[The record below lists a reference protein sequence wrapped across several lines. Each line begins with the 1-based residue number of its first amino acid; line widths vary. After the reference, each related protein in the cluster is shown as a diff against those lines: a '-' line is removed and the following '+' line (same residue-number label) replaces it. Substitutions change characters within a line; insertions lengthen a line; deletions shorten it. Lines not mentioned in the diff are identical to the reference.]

1 MKKFISGLSALIT
14 AAILIVP
21 MSAYADDTTITPT
34 GGTPFSVAPKPD
46 TANTT
51 VKFDVNPAYTV
62 TIPATVTLE
71 GKYGEIYKNSG
82 EIKAEDVFLN
92 EGKELV
98 VTLASASKFN
108 MAVDSETEYRLPYTV
123 STADFGKVDKE
134 KGGTVAKFGTSK
146 TAQTVTVAFETDETP
161 QYAGVYTDT
170 VVFTIGLQDIE
181 KSQTSE
187 ETPNT

>member
-1 MKKFISGLSALIT
+1 MKKLISGISAL
-14 AAILIVP
+14 AIMAVMAVP
-21 MSAYADDTTITPT
+21 FSAFADDTTITPT

-62 TIPATVTLE
+62 TIPATVTLD

-82 EIKAEDVFLN
+82 EIKAEGVFLN

-98 VTLASASKFN
+98 VTLMSASKFN
-108 MAVDSETEYRLPYTV
+108 MAVDSETEYRLPYTA
-123 STADFGKVDKE
+123 STANFGKVDKE
-134 KGGTVAKFGTSK
+134 KGGIVAKFGTST

-161 QYAGVYTDT
+161 QYAGSYTDT
-170 VVFTIGLQDIE
+170 VIFTIGLQDIE

>member
-1 MKKFISGLSALIT
+1 MKKFISGISAL
-14 AAILIVP
+14 AMLIAMAVP
-21 MSAYADDTTITPT
+21 FSAFADDTTITPT
-34 GGTPFSVAPKPD
+34 GGTPFSIAPKPD

-51 VKFDVNPAYTV
+51 IKFDVNPAYTV

-82 EIKAEDVFLN
+82 EIKAEGVFLN

-98 VTLASASKFN
+98 VTLMSASKFN

-134 KGGTVAKFGTSK
+134 KGGTVAKFGTS
-146 TAQTVTVAFETDETP
+146 TTVQTVTVAFETDETP
-161 QYAGVYTDT
+161 QYAGAYTDT